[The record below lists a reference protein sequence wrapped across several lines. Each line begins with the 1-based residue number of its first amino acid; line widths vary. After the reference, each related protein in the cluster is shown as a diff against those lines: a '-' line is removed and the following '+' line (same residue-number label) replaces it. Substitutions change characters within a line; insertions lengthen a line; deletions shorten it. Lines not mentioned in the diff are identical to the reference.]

1 MPPCRPPT
9 ADRGRRLSKATRLP
23 IIVRQGPREG
33 YAGNAQAHGARA
45 GALCAKRDK
54 AAIVPQERHS
64 TIRPATRPAR
74 PARARPAP
82 VAHGLA
88 ASAAPPET
96 APARDR
102 PAPHWWRFG
111 LPLLFLALTLLFL
124 WPLPPHLRSA
134 TISADSP
141 DIWIHL
147 WWMWQVREAILAG
160 QNPYETVR
168 VFHPT
173 GAPLYLMGQDM
184 LTALL
189 SIPFQGFLGLVP
201 TYNLLTIAATAFTC
215 WTATLFA
222 HEVTGSRPGAV
233 VAGLIFGFAP
243 LQATFLNLGQME
255 YVNLGFLPLA
265 AFSIVR
271 LRRDPRPRI
280 AVPGGVCALLTLLS
294 SWYQAL
300 FLLLFVALFVLY
312 EGALLVWAR
321 RWSEARACAIALIIW
336 GVTLLALA
344 SPVLLPAVRL
354 ASNSSFAVTSRFNI
368 SYSSIEV
375 RDPFL
380 PNRLNPSFGAG
391 RETVA
396 SALGY
401 VALALAGL
409 GLWRAWRRGIF
420 WALMTVVFYLLAL
433 GPYLKVGGRQW
444 FLPFLPYNILYGLP
458 LGNIA
463 RVPSR
468 FLILITLALSVLAAY
483 AVGWLTVW
491 LAARWPRRAAI
502 VRVAVPVLVA
512 VLVLAEVFPAPRA
525 LADTAVEPIYERLR
539 PGPPGAVYELP
550 YDDRALAMYR
560 ATVHERPLIGGY
572 VSRPVPYPLLNG
584 VPIIADLRNRPD
596 SLLRD
601 LAGPDIV
608 EQPAPIERAVAMLDT
623 YSIRHVILRRDAHIP
638 ADELARLAE
647 ALERLLPADL
657 ITYDAGPIRVY
668 TIPHAPRSGVVAG
681 FGSGWYAIERRA
693 DTGGRFRW
701 TNGDATMPLTL
712 LDDAPQIV
720 TIGATIFTYARPAT
734 VDVFLD
740 DRLITTV
747 AATGAQQQ
755 IALTLPLA
763 HGYNGL
769 RFRAREAPIV
779 PSALGGARDDRTLSF
794 ALADMRFVT
803 P

>member
-1 MPPCRPPT
+1 M
-9 ADRGRRLSKATRLP
+9 GR
-23 IIVRQGPREG
+23 
-33 YAGNAQAHGARA
+33 
-45 GALCAKRDK
+45 
-54 AAIVPQERHS
+54 
-64 TIRPATRPAR
+64 TIAR
-74 PARARPAP
+74 PARRVRPHRAAVARAT
-82 VAHGLA
+82 A

-96 APARDR
+96 APARDC
-102 PAPHWWRFG
+102 PAPRWWRFG

-124 WPLPPHLRSA
+124 WPLPLHLRSA
-134 TISADSP
+134 TISANSP

-160 QNPYETVR
+160 QNPYETLR

-189 SIPFQGFLGLVP
+189 SIPFQGFLGLVL
-201 TYNLLTIAATAFTC
+201 TYNLLTLAATAFTC
-215 WTATLFA
+215 WTAALFA
-222 HEVTGSRPGAV
+222 YEITGARAGAA
-233 VAGLIFGFAP
+233 VAGIIFGFAP

-265 AFSIVR
+265 ALFIIR
-271 LRRDPRPRI
+271 LRRTPRPRT
-280 AVPGGVCALLTLLS
+280 ALLGGFCALLTLLS

-312 EGALLVWAR
+312 EGALLIWAR
-321 RWSEARACAIALIIW
+321 RWSEIRAFVVALIIW
-336 GVTLLALA
+336 GGTLLVLA
-344 SPVLLPAVRL
+344 SPMLIPAVRL

-380 PNRLNPSFGAG
+380 PNRLNPLFGAG
-391 RETVA
+391 RETVV

-401 VALALAGL
+401 VALALAL
-409 GLWRAWRRGIF
+409 VGLWRARRRGIF
-420 WALMTVVFYLLAL
+420 WALLIVVFYLLAL
-433 GPYLKVGGRQW
+433 GPYLKIGGQQW
-444 FLPFLPYNILYGLP
+444 FLPLLPYNILYGLP

-491 LAARWPRRAAI
+491 LAARWPGRASF
-502 VRVAVPVLVA
+502 VCVAVPALAA

-525 LADTAVEPIYERLR
+525 LADTAVDPIYAQLR
-539 PGPPGAVYELP
+539 AGPPGAVYELP

-584 VPIIADLRNRPD
+584 VPVIADLRNRPD

-601 LAGPDIV
+601 LAGPDII
-608 EQPAPIERAVAMLDT
+608 EQEPPINRAVAMLDT
-623 YSIRHVILRRDAHIP
+623 YAIRYVILRRDGNIP
-638 ADELARLAE
+638 AAELDRLTA

-657 ITYDAGPIRVY
+657 IIYDAGPIRIY
-668 TIPHAPRSGVVAG
+668 TIPHAPRSGIVAG
-681 FGSGWYAIERRA
+681 FGSGWLALERRA
-693 DTGGRFRW
+693 DTGEPFRW
-701 TNGDATMPLTL
+701 ANGDATMTLTL
-712 LDDAPQIV
+712 LDDAPRTV
-720 TIGATIFTYARPAT
+720 TLTGTIFSYARPAT
-734 VDVFLD
+734 VDVFLG
-740 DRLITTV
+740 DRLIATV
-747 AATGAQQQ
+747 AATEAQQQ
-755 IALTLPLA
+755 ITLILPLE

-769 RFRAREAPIV
+769 RFRAREAPVV
-779 PSALGGARDDRTLSF
+779 PSAMNGARDDRTLSF
-794 ALADMRFVT
+794 ALAEMHFGT

>member
-1 MPPCRPPT
+1 MGRSVARPP
-9 ADRGRRLSKATRLP
+9 RRTSSRP
-23 IIVRQGPREG
+23 VPDVR
-33 YAGNAQAHGARA
+33 
-45 GALCAKRDK
+45 D
-54 AAIVPQERHS
+54 
-64 TIRPATRPAR
+64 
-74 PARARPAP
+74 
-82 VAHGLA
+82 LA

-102 PAPHWWRFG
+102 PTPAWWRFG
-111 LPLLFLALTLLFL
+111 LPVLFLALTLVLL
-124 WPLPPHLRSA
+124 WPLPLHLRSA
-134 TISADSP
+134 TISANSP

-147 WWMWQVREAILAG
+147 WWMWQVRESVLAG
-160 QNPYETVR
+160 QNPYETMR

-184 LTALL
+184 FTALL
-189 SIPFQGFLGLVP
+189 SIPFQGFLGLVL
-201 TYNLLTIAATAFTC
+201 TYNLLTIVATAFTC

-222 HEVTGSRPGAV
+222 YEVTGSRPGAV
-233 VAGLIFGFAP
+233 VAGLLFGFAP

-265 AFSIVR
+265 ALFIVR

-280 AVPGGVCALLTLLS
+280 AVLGGFCAVLTLLS

-300 FLLLFVALFVLY
+300 FLLLFVALFALY
-312 EGALLVWAR
+312 EGGLLVWAR
-321 RWSEARACAIALIIW
+321 RWTELRTFVIALVIW
-336 GVTLLALA
+336 GGTLAVLA
-344 SPVLLPAVRL
+344 SPVLIPAVKL
-354 ASNSSFAVTSRFNI
+354 ASNSSFAVISRFNI

-380 PNRLNPSFGAG
+380 PNRLNPLFGAG
-391 RETVA
+391 RETVV

-401 VALALAGL
+401 VALALALL
-409 GLWRAWRRGIF
+409 GLWRARRRGIF
-420 WALMTVVFYLLAL
+420 WALMIVVFYLLAL

-483 AVGWLTVW
+483 AVGWLTLW
-491 LAARWPRRAAI
+491 LAARWPGRAAL
-502 VRVAVPVLVA
+502 VRVAVPALVA
-512 VLVLAEVFPAPRA
+512 VLLLAEVFPAPRA
-525 LADTAVEPIYERLR
+525 LADTAVEPIYEQLR
-539 PGPPGAVYELP
+539 SGPPGAVYELP

-560 ATVHERPLIGGY
+560 ATVHDRPLVGGY

-584 VPIIADLRNRPD
+584 VPVIADLRNRPD
-596 SLLRD
+596 SLLSD
-601 LAGPDIV
+601 LAGPDIID
-608 EQPAPIERAVAMLDT
+608 QPAPIDQAVAMLDT
-623 YSIRHVILRRDAHIP
+623 YTIRYVILRRDANIP
-638 ADELARLAE
+638 QVELDRLTT
-647 ALERLLPADL
+647 ALERLLPANL
-657 ITYDAGPIRVY
+657 ITYDAGPIRIY
-668 TIPHAPRSGVVAG
+668 TIPHAARSGVVAG
-681 FGSGWYAIERRA
+681 FGSGWLALERRA

-712 LDDAPQIV
+712 LDDAPRTV
-720 TIGATIFTYARPAT
+720 TMSATIFSYARPAT
-734 VDVFLD
+734 VDVFLG

-747 AATGAQQQ
+747 AATTAEQQ
-755 IALTLPLA
+755 ITLTLPLE

-769 RFRAREAPIV
+769 RFRAREAPVV
-779 PSALGGARDDRTLSF
+779 PSALNGTRDDRTLSF
-794 ALADMRFVT
+794 ALAEMRFVT